1 MALVAVRGEPAP
13 SDQVAAALGP
23 KSAAPSVPQRLLQT
37 SGPWVLNPH
46 AAGVARRLRDSFPT
60 LGERWT
66 PQLRV
71 KTGADQVFLVPAAT
85 RWTRPALRGRDLA
98 PWRAT
103 PRAHVLWTHSA
114 DGRPLEQLPP
124 ELANL
129 LEPQLERLRRRS
141 DYRAGAPWQVFRTCL
156 AYAPHRVLWPDVAR
170 RLAAAVPAP
179 DLVPLYTVYGIATPT
194 ADHAHALPA
203 LLNSRWL
210 TALARLVA
218 DPARG
223 GFRRFNARVVR
234 ARSEE
239 RRVGKECRSRWSP
252 YH

>member
-1 MALVAVRGEPAP
+1 MARVAARGEPAP

-23 KSAAPSVPQRLLQT
+23 KSAAPRVPQQLLQT

-46 AAGVARRLRDSFPT
+46 ATRVARRLRDSFPT

-66 PQLRV
+66 PQLGV

-141 DYRAGAPWQVFRTCL
+141 DYRAGAPWQVFRTSL
-156 AYAPHRVLWPDVAR
+156 AY
-170 RLAAAVPAP
+170 
-179 DLVPLYTVYGIATPT
+179 
-194 ADHAHALPA
+194 
-203 LLNSRWL
+203 
-210 TALARLVA
+210 
-218 DPARG
+218 
-223 GFRRFNARVVR
+223 